1 MKGKS
6 GSDYFFSRKA
16 PIAMTGAFLLT
27 FVMSYVIAFSD
38 KGILLFFGKILL
50 FFRRISVFFSE

>member
-38 KGILLFFGKILL
+38 KGISLFFIRIRL
-50 FFRRISVFFSE
+50 FLW